1 MPKKYFKNHKAFWK
15 AVKKTADIQRWAEA
29 AQNRLGKNPAIPYDQ
44 RNLYALAM
52 LAIDLDNIPE
62 AEQEGYYTAE
72 YERMHSAFSTPHP
85 DTPNKPDPEA
95 IKPYIQMMYDNV
107 VTDLSA
113 IDYNDP
119 KQIKKVLFTML
130 STQMLATMV
139 VDFPKE
145 CMELSP
151 THEDKKRIDAISAKA
166 FGVQLEARV
175 IMSYEGLDEVGNYF
189 MTMGSHKQES
199 TAQMLQSELIH
210 TVFDS
215 ALNGN
220 DLIVIDPAK
229 SELASKFFLKKPFE
243 VRNNLGGQIVPF
255 TDEDYG
261 KYYAEHLADSIMN
274 TSFEYL
280 LFNPSATE
288 SDTMSQRD
296 ILLINGKPMQKLLK
310 ELRDSGLNYDDADKA
325 VGKAL
330 RDALLQGD
338 PVTLVSS
345 TYTND
350 GKLAFHNKDLR
361 LDLDKLNAL
370 DRANYNIFRRALD
383 KVGLWT
389 IPKKYPTN
397 EARDAKL
404 TAVLSDPNSIHQ
416 KEVKAIENEYIRS
429 FNTLNRSKS
438 ALKGCATVIE
448 SITRDEAVNVNQ
460 PINAVLESNAQREPL
475 LGIDLE
481 SDRELP
487 VEPIKDAD
495 EKVIKTEP
503 LAK

>member
-1 MPKKYFKNHKAFWK
+1 MPKNYFKNHEAFWQAVQK
-15 AVKKTADIQRWAEA
+15 AADMQRWAEA
-29 AQNRLGKNPAIPYDQ
+29 TQKRLGKNPAMSYDQ
-44 RNLYALAM
+44 RNLYSLAM
-52 LAIDLDNIPE
+52 LVIDLDDIPE
-62 AEQEGYYTAE
+62 AEQEGYFISQ
-72 YERMHSAFSTPHP
+72 YERMHSVFDTAHP

-95 IKPYIQMMYDNV
+95 IKPYIQMMYNNV
-107 VTDLSA
+107 VTDLSV

-119 KQIKKVLFTML
+119 KQIQKVIFTML

-139 VDFPKE
+139 QDFPEE
-145 CMELSP
+145 CMELYP

-175 IMSYEGLDEVGNYF
+175 IMSYEGLDEIGDYF
-189 MTMGSHKQES
+189 MTVGSGKTES

-215 ALNGN
+215 SLNGN
-220 DLIVIDPAK
+220 DLIVLDPTK
-229 SELASKFFLKKPFE
+229 SKLTSKFFLKKPFA
-243 VRNNLGGQIVPF
+243 VRNDIGGEIESF

-280 LFNPSATE
+280 LFNTAAAE

-296 ILLINGKPMQKLLK
+296 VLLINGKPMQKLLQ
-310 ELRDSGLNYDDADKA
+310 ELRNSGLNYGDADKA
-325 VGKAL
+325 MGKAL
-330 RDALLQGD
+330 RDALLNGD

-350 GKLAFHNKDLR
+350 GKLAFHNKDIR

-370 DRANYNIFRRALD
+370 DRANHNIFRRALD
-383 KVGLWT
+383 KVGLWP

-404 TAVLSDPNSIHQ
+404 SAILSDPNSIHQ
-416 KEVKAIENEYIRS
+416 KEVKAIEDEFIRS
-429 FNTLNRSKS
+429 YNSLGLKRS
-438 ALKGCATVIE
+438 AYKGCAKVI
-448 SITRDEAVNVNQ
+448 TTLVRDETAAVNQ
-460 PINAVLESNAQREPL
+460 PLNAVSENDAQREPIV
-475 LGIDLE
+475 GIDLNAE
-481 SDRELP
+481 RELP
-487 VEPIKDAD
+487 VEPIKQAD
-495 EKVIKTEP
+495 EKLINTEP